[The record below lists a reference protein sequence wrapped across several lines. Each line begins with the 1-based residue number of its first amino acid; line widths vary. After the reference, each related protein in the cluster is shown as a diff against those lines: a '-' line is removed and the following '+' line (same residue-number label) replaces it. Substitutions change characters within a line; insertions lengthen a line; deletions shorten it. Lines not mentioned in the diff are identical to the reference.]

1 MDSNS
6 TISKINRSRYNL
18 KKYLDSEWNTDD
30 IKDYSDIE
38 IEKLYRTSKPTSSD
52 IYFGSASACNFTL
65 YHKHIPSHRLH
76 VIYYNFPELGS
87 YAVKITKTCSEKLNS
102 LYKEGDIQPEDSLI
116 VILYNQIP
124 ENLQTS
130 IEDLYMLGQEELNL
144 NGLSEIIKT
153 ENDSL
158 GDNKYNQAHFRN
170 IHIYHLDS
178 LSIDI
183 TKHTNVPEHIA
194 IRDKQS
200 IDEILEKCNCRIDQ
214 LPIIL
219 RTDAMAKRIRLAPGD
234 ICKIT
239 RVTLSAGDVIYYRV
253 CK

>member
-18 KKYLDSEWNTDD
+18 KKYLDSEWKTDD

-38 IEKLYRTSKPTSSD
+38 IEKLYRTSKPTSSE

-124 ENLQTS
+124 ENLQSS

-144 NGLSEIIKT
+144 NGLSEVIKS

-158 GDNKYNQAHFRN
+158 GGNKYNQAHFRN

-183 TKHTNVPEHIA
+183 KKHTNVPEHIA

-239 RVTLSAGDVIYYRV
+239 RVTLSAGDIIYYRV

>member
-18 KKYLDSEWNTDD
+18 KQYLSKEWNIDD

-38 IEKLYRTSKPTSSD
+38 IEKLYRTSKPTSSE
-52 IYFGSASACNFTL
+52 IYFGNASACNFTL
-65 YHKHIPSHRLH
+65 YHKRIPSHRLH

-87 YAVKITKTCSEKLNS
+87 YAVKITKTCSEKLNA

-116 VILYNQIP
+116 VILYNQVS
-124 ENLQTS
+124 ENLRTS
-130 IEDLYMLGQEELNL
+130 IEGLYKLGQEELKI
-144 NGLSEIIKT
+144 NGLSENIQK
-153 ENDSL
+153 ENESL
-158 GDNKYNQAHFRN
+158 GDLKYNQEHFRN

-183 TKHTNVPEHIA
+183 TKHVNVPEHIA
-194 IRDKQS
+194 IRDKQT
-200 IDEILEKCNCRIDQ
+200 IDETLEKCNCRIDQ

-234 ICKIT
+234 ICKINRIT
-239 RVTLSAGDVIYYRV
+239 PSAGDVVYYRV

>member
-18 KKYLDSEWNTDD
+18 KKYLDSEWKTDD

-38 IEKLYRTSKPTSSD
+38 IEKLYRTSKPTSSE

-124 ENLQTS
+124 ENLQSS

-144 NGLSEIIKT
+144 NGLSEIIKK

-158 GDNKYNQAHFRN
+158 EGDKYNQAHFRN

-239 RVTLSAGDVIYYRV
+239 RVTLSAGDIIYYRV